1 MLLEPKAWLAL
12 APLLGLAVDVAA
24 HLAATWLLRLL
35 KLYPRLLVGAICGG
49 AATVAVAL
57 AAADAANL
65 ATADTVALVA
75 FDVATFAILSF
86 GYFNFVQLNISS
98 LRVRIANEIH
108 DSPAGLEPQ
117 RLAEL
122 YNAQRVVDERLDRL
136 ARGGQI
142 ELRDG
147 RYYHR
152 KSLVYAI
159 SLAMNFCKQ
168 ITLGRRVGET
178 FRERFEREKP
188 PSEASG

>member
-12 APLLGLAVDVAA
+12 APVIGLAVDVAG
-24 HLAATWLLRLL
+24 HLAATWLLRLP

-49 AATVAVAL
+49 AATVAIAF
-57 AAADAANL
+57 AAARAAEL
-65 ATADTVALVA
+65 GVVDIAALVA
-75 FDVATFAILSF
+75 FDAATFAILSF

-98 LRVRIANEIH
+98 LRVRIANEIF
-108 DSPAGLEPQ
+108 DSPEGLEPE
-117 RLAEL
+117 RLPEL
-122 YNAQRVVDERLDRL
+122 YNARRVVDERLDRL

-142 ELRDG
+142 DERGG

-159 SLAMNFCKQ
+159 SLAMDACKR

-178 FRERFEREKP
+178 FRERFERE
-188 PSEASG
+188 

>member
-1 MLLEPKAWLAL
+1 MLLEPKAWIAL
-12 APLLGLAVDVAA
+12 APVIGLAVDVAA

-49 AATVAVAL
+49 AATITIAL
-57 AAADAANL
+57 AAAGSANL
-65 ATADTVALVA
+65 TTVDTAALVA
-75 FDVATFAILSF
+75 FDAATFAILSF

-117 RLAEL
+117 RLTEL

-142 ELRDG
+142 ELRNG

-159 SLAMNFCKQ
+159 SLAMDACKR

-178 FRERFEREKP
+178 FRERFPGER
-188 PSEASG
+188 GT